1 MSRLLAAVIVAQ
13 LGAAFAAERDESDI
27 RDFYFGE
34 ALYHANQGHYF
45 EALQRLDTELAQHYG
60 LDEPELGSL
69 QFHIKD
75 AEFSVGDFE
84 LYYRMHHRAGRAI
97 TAVLEGD
104 VDESVRNEAA
114 YRLAQIHFQKDQLED
129 AIRALDRIEGRIP
142 EQMRDDIEFLR
153 ANIFFATERPADAAV
168 VLRRLQGSDNLNG
181 FAAYNYG
188 IALLQDGQR
197 QQAVAQLDR
206 AGQVAGND
214 EATMAIR
221 DKANLVL
228 GTLLLEANEFADAQ
242 QYLDRVR
249 LEGPLSNQALLR
261 AGWASVSNENY
272 ERAIVPW
279 NILVER
285 EVTDGPVQEAMLA
298 LPYAYSQLNVHGRA
312 ALLYGEALDSF
323 GAELERLDASIESIR
338 EGRFLDALVRE
349 EIRQNKDWVIRLRTL
364 PETPETY
371 YLIQL
376 LATHDFQTALQNYL
390 DLEDLRAKLVSW
402 QTDFDAFDDIIGLR
416 RQYYEPLLPEIDQTF
431 RELDSRIRL
440 REEQHRFLG
449 QRLQSMLTAPRPE
462 FLATV
467 EERRIGQRLAE
478 IEQQVSDSGNVV
490 LQERIDRLQGVLTW
504 TLQTEY
510 HERLTTF
517 DEHLREVRDAIDTM
531 TEQYDAFV
539 RVRQAA
545 VHSYE
550 GYEMPLN
557 RLRTR
562 VNQALS
568 TVGLLMARQGRL
580 LEVVAI
586 NELTVR
592 RDRLEGYRDQA
603 SYALAYSYD
612 RAAKAQ
618 ASGAEQ

>member
-517 DEHLREVRDAIDTM
+517 HVHLREVQDAIDTM
-531 TEQYDAFV
+531 TAQYDAFV

-612 RAAKAQ
+612 LAAKAQ
-618 ASGAEQ
+618 ASRAEQ